1 MSRIRTCLQ
10 ISWVA
15 IFVCVFVTVLAAHS
29 QRQTSQNQA
38 AQDKS
43 AQSQNPPQTAPAI
56 PKIDGG
62 IGACTAD
69 FTVHDGENKP
79 IYDAQ
84 ISVELR
90 YGFLNKRKTDLQI
103 GTDSNGKAKFT
114 GLPNFPKKPLEFT
127 IKTGTVSKTVIDDPN
142 DKCNATFDVVFAVR

>member
-1 MSRIRTCLQ
+1 MSRIRTSLR
-10 ISWVA
+10 ISWTA
-15 IFVCVFVTVLAAHS
+15 IFVCIFVTALSAHS
-29 QRQTSQNQA
+29 QNSQSQNQP

-43 AQSQNPPQTAPAI
+43 AQSQNPPQTTP
-56 PKIDGG
+56 PSNKIDGA

-79 IYDAQ
+79 IYNAK

-103 GTDSNGKAKFT
+103 GTDSNGKAQFT

-127 IKTGTVSKTVIDDPN
+127 IKTGTVSKTVTDDPN
-142 DKCNATFDVVFAVR
+142 NKCNATFDVVFAVR